1 MKLNLLLGCS
11 LFILLLSP
19 LDIYSQG
26 SKKEKYGDKFYSYY
40 SFGSAIE
47 ALKDVD
53 SLSIDGRRKLAE
65 SFKRK
70 LQFKDAE
77 QVLRTVI
84 LDKNATPYDYYDMYY
99 ILRINGKYE
108 ESEQWMI
115 KFAEANP
122 FDHRSQNY
130 LKNIDKFNLK
140 ILDEGRY
147 SIKNLIINSQQQ
159 DFGTAFYNDKIV
171 FSSSRSE
178 VKPIKST
185 YSWNEMNFLD
195 LYVANIGQN
204 AELVKLKNLDK
215 KLNKKYHEGPASFAK
230 QGTFMAFTKN
240 NYSGQSKEGIIK
252 LQLFFSEYQNGK
264 WQKEVAFK
272 LNNNEYSVGHPWISE
287 DARTMYFATDM
298 PGGFGGVDIYK
309 ITKKI
314 SGDWGDPVNLGSKV
328 NTEGDEM
335 FPFYSETNSM
345 LFFSS
350 DGQLSFGGLDL
361 FVAKVNEDSI
371 IDVLNMGYPLNSQY
385 DDFAVIMD
393 KNLKKGY
400 FSSNRIGGKG
410 DDDIYYFDMLIPF
423 KFKQQLKGNATDHL
437 GNVLAGEYISI
448 CDENGKVI
456 AAGFTDD
463 NGNYSFEVEPDKQY
477 VLKFGKGK
485 YESTKLFNTFTP
497 NPIVISD
504 ITITK
509 DPDLKLYCMLTEAQ
523 TQQKIEGALFTI
535 VDRKTGKTEF
545 FTSSMTGDFLKNL
558 SDNKI
563 GDTLNYKITIE
574 KEGYMPKSIIYTKI
588 LDKEGQYNLNEDLNV
603 SLTKYTVGMDLT
615 KLLEIKPIY
624 FDYDKFNIR
633 PDAALELDV
642 IVKVMNENPS
652 MVIEL
657 GSHTD
662 CRGTKEYNEKL
673 SARRAESSADY
684 IKKRIKNPERIYG
697 KGYGESKIINGC
709 ECEGSKVSKCS
720 DEEHQMNRRTEFVI
734 VKM

>member
-1 MKLNLLLGCS
+1 MKLSLLLGCS
-11 LFILLLSP
+11 FIVILLSP
-19 LDIYSQG
+19 LSIFSQRN
-26 SKKEKYGDKFYSYY
+26 KKEQVGDRFYSYY
-40 SFGSAIE
+40 SFSNAIE
-47 ALKDVD
+47 VLENLDT
-53 SLSIDGRRKLAE
+53 LSIESKRKLAE
-65 SFKRK
+65 SYKHK
-70 LQFKDAE
+70 LKFREAE
-77 QVLRTVI
+77 NILRAVV
-84 LDKNATPYDYYDMYY
+84 LDKNASPYDFYDMYY

-115 KFAEANP
+115 KYAAINP
-122 FDHRSQNY
+122 FDHRVQNY
-130 LKNIDKFNLK
+130 LKNIDKFNIK

-147 SIKNLIINSQQQ
+147 NIKNMEINSDQQ

-171 FSSSRSE
+171 FSSSRSDI
-178 VKPIKST
+178 KPYKNT

-195 LYVANIGQN
+195 LYSSEIGQN
-204 AELVKLKNLDK
+204 GELVKIKNLSK
-215 KLNKKYHEGPASFAK
+215 GVNKKYHEGPACFAK
-230 QGTFMAFTKN
+230 QGTIMAFTKN
-240 NYSGQSKEGIIK
+240 NYSGKSKEGIIK
-252 LQLFFSEYQNGK
+252 LQLFFSEYKDGK
-264 WQKEVAFK
+264 WQNEVAFK

-287 DARTMYFATDM
+287 DAKTMYFASDM

-314 SGDWGDPVNLGSKV
+314 SGDWGEPTNLGSKI
-328 NTEGDEM
+328 NTEGNEM

-350 DGQLSFGGLDL
+350 DGQLTFGGLDL

-371 IDVLNMGYPLNSQY
+371 MDVLNMGYPLNSQY

-393 KNLKKGY
+393 RSLRKGY

-410 DDDIYYFDMLIPF
+410 DDDIYRFDLLIPF
-423 KFKQQLKGNATDHL
+423 KFKQQLQGSATDNL
-437 GNVLAGEYISI
+437 GNILAGEYISI
-448 CDENGKVI
+448 CDETGKVI
-456 AAGFTDD
+456 AAGYTDE

-485 YESTKLFNTFTP
+485 YEATKLFNTFTP

-509 DPDLKLYCMLTEAQ
+509 DPDLKLYCLLTEAQ
-523 TQQKIEGALFTI
+523 SKAKIEGALFTL

-545 FTSSMTGDFLKNL
+545 YTSSMTGDFLKKL
-558 SDNKI
+558 SDNNL
-563 GDTLNYKITIE
+563 GDTINYKITIE
-574 KEGYMPKSIIYTKI
+574 KEGFITKSFNYVKI
-588 LDKEGQYNLNEDLNV
+588 LDKEGQYNLHEDLDI
-603 SLTKYTVGMDLT
+603 SLTKFSVGMDLT
-615 KLLEIKPIY
+615 KYLNIKPIY

-633 PDAALELDV
+633 PDAALELDI
-642 IVKVMNENPS
+642 IVKVMNENPT

-662 CRGTKEYNEKL
+662 CRGTKDYNEKL
-673 SARRAESSADY
+673 STRRAESSAEY

-720 DEEHQMNRRTEFVI
+720 DAEHQMNRRTEFVI

>member
-1 MKLNLLLGCS
+1 MKLSLLFGYA
-11 LFILLLSP
+11 FIVILLSP
-19 LDIYSQG
+19 LSIFSQRN
-26 SKKEKYGDKFYSYY
+26 KKEQVGDKFYSYY
-40 SFGSAIE
+40 SFSNAIE
-47 ALKDVD
+47 VLENLDT
-53 SLSIDGRRKLAE
+53 LSIESRRKLAE
-65 SFKRK
+65 SYKHK
-70 LQFKDAE
+70 LKYTEAE
-77 QVLRTVI
+77 NVLRAVV
-84 LDKNATPYDYYDMYY
+84 LDKNASSYDFYDMYY

-115 KFAEANP
+115 KYAAINP
-122 FDHRSQNY
+122 FDHRAQNY
-130 LKNIDKFNLK
+130 LKNIDKFNIK

-147 SIKNLIINSQQQ
+147 KIKNLEINSDQQ

-171 FSSSRSE
+171 FSSSRSDI
-178 VKPIKST
+178 KPYKNT

-195 LYVANIGQN
+195 LYTSEIDQN
-204 AELVKLKNLDK
+204 GELVKIKNLSK
-215 KLNKKYHEGPASFAK
+215 GVNKKYHEGPASFAK
-230 QGTFMAFTKN
+230 QGTIMAFTKN

-272 LNNNEYSVGHPWISE
+272 LNNDEYSVGHPWIAE
-287 DARTMYFATDM
+287 DAKTMYFASDM

-314 SGDWGDPVNLGSKV
+314 SGDWGEPTNLGSKI
-328 NTEGDEM
+328 NTEGNEM

-350 DGQLSFGGLDL
+350 DGQLTFGGLDL

-400 FSSNRIGGKG
+400 FSSNKIGGKG
-410 DDDIYYFDMLIPF
+410 DDDIYRFDLLIPF
-423 KFKQQLKGNATDHL
+423 KFKQQLKGSATDNL
-437 GNVLAGEYISI
+437 GNILAGEYISI
-448 CDENGKVI
+448 CDETGKVI
-456 AAGFTDD
+456 AAGYTDE

-485 YESTKLFNTFTP
+485 YEATKLFNTFTP

-509 DPDLKLYCMLTEAQ
+509 DPDLKLYCLLTEAQ
-523 TQQKIEGALFTI
+523 SKAKIEGALFTL

-545 FTSSMTGDFLKNL
+545 YTSSMNGDFLKKLSENNL
-558 SDNKI
+558 
-563 GDTLNYKITIE
+563 GDTINYRITIE
-574 KEGYMPKSIIYTKI
+574 KEGYLPKTLDYTKI
-588 LDKEGQYNLNEDLNV
+588 LDKEGQYNLHEDLNV
-603 SLTKYTVGMDLT
+603 SLTKYMVGMDLT
-615 KLLEIKPIY
+615 KYLNIRPIY

-633 PDAALELDV
+633 PDAAIELDI
-642 IVKVMNENPS
+642 IVKVMNENPT

-673 SARRAESSADY
+673 SARRAESSAEY

-697 KGYGESKIINGC
+697 KGYGESKIINNCDC
-709 ECEGSKVSKCS
+709 ESSKSSKCS
-720 DEEHQMNRRTEFVI
+720 DQEHQINRRTEFVI
-734 VKM
+734 VKI